1 MNPLST
7 LLPLTDHPVLLLLA
21 LVAVVVAYMV
31 FTLAGFGSALISS
44 APLAMVMPVSKVI
57 PVLALLDCGN
67 SSLRGWRA
75 RGEVAWGEIKWLLPG
90 MILGQVF
97 GVMILARMPTTYM
110 ALVLGGFVCLQG
122 IKGLWPVKPGAGTT
136 LPRYPLVRGIFGGVL
151 GGVFGMGGFIYAAY
165 LERRLESRTAF
176 RASQAV
182 MMAISTG
189 WRVILCIWIGLI
201 DAQTFVITLTLI
213 PMMVLG
219 IFLGH
224 HLDLRMSRKQ
234 LFMLLNILLV
244 VSGTVLIL
252 KHWG

>member
-1 MNPLST
+1 MNSLNA
-7 LLPLTDHPVLLLLA
+7 LLPLTDHPLLLLLA
-21 LVAVVVAYMV
+21 LAAVVVAYMV

-44 APLAMVMPVSKVI
+44 APLAMVMPVAKVI

-110 ALVLGGFVCLQG
+110 ALILGGFVCLQG
-122 IKGLWPVKPGAGTT
+122 LKGLWPVKAGEGAGM
-136 LPRYPLVRGIFGGVL
+136 PRYPLARGIFGGVL

-201 DAQTFVITLTLI
+201 DTQTLLITLVLV

-234 LFMLLNILLV
+234 LFNLLNLLLV
-244 VSGTVLIL
+244 LSGAVLIL
-252 KHWG
+252 KHWS